1 MHLLSGRWFG
11 QLCNPAESDFRFG
24 FGFVPDRHTR
34 RIPCL
39 VTGGLLEP
47 GFGFGEL
54 FPAGFCLPGPS
65 GEALSQ
71 RCDAC
76 LSHPKTDK
84 CLVG

>member
-1 MHLLSGRWFG
+1 M
-11 QLCNPAESDFRFG
+11 
-24 FGFVPDRHTR
+24 R
-34 RIPCL
+34 RNPCL

-54 FPAGFCLPGPS
+54 FPAGFCLPRPS
-65 GEALSQ
+65 GEALPQ
-71 RCDAC
+71 RCDVC

>member
-1 MHLLSGRWFG
+1 M
-11 QLCNPAESDFRFG
+11 
-24 FGFVPDRHTR
+24 R

-39 VTGGLLEP
+39 MTGGLLEP

-54 FPAGFCLPGPS
+54 FPAGFCLLGPS

-71 RCDAC
+71 RRDVC
-76 LSHPKTDK
+76 LSHPRMDK

>member
-1 MHLLSGRWFG
+1 M
-11 QLCNPAESDFRFG
+11 
-24 FGFVPDRHTR
+24 R

-47 GFGFGEL
+47 GFEFGEL

-65 GEALSQ
+65 GEALSP
-71 RCDAC
+71 RCDVC

>member
-1 MHLLSGRWFG
+1 M
-11 QLCNPAESDFRFG
+11 
-24 FGFVPDRHTR
+24 R
-34 RIPCL
+34 RIPRL

-54 FPAGFCLPGPS
+54 FPAGFCLPGPI

-71 RCDAC
+71 RCDVC